1 MKTRR
6 YGECVN
12 ELRYPRFSLEITT
25 HTSPSIDR
33 SEELPAQSYRGRW
46 TRTSFVQ
53 SRCFEMSVSEIRGL
67 LGINL
72 IKIYPHDEVNKG

>member
-1 MKTRR
+1 MFGLVYRVGPGK
-6 YGECVN
+6 
-12 ELRYPRFSLEITT
+12 YPHML
-25 HTSPSIDR
+25 PSIGR
-33 SEELPAQSYRGRW
+33 SEELLAKSCTEGAGFAL
-46 TRTSFVQ
+46 TSFVQ